1 MRSHVQRTVASCFA
15 VLRQL
20 RSIWRSVPSSVYQTL
35 VVALVFTRL
44 DYGNATLAGI
54 PDTLINRLQ
63 SALNAAARSI
73 VGLCRS
79 ARITDTLVSEL
90 NVQFSSVQF
99 PLATRV
105 RANSVQAGGHC
116 LASSSRHCSSISV
129 RPTASRCWHT
139 VKTSS
144 SIVAHWWSWRPY
156 DPPRHCRRP
165 LIFYCRPHAME
176 QFAKGQHICRVAAS
190 VSS

>member
-1 MRSHVQRTVASCFA
+1 VRDLGIFIDAELSMRSHVQRTVASCFA

-99 PLATRV
+99 SFHWLRASERIQFKLAV
-105 RANSVQAGGHC
+105 
-116 LASSSRHCSSISV
+116 
-129 RPTASRCWHT
+129 
-139 VKTSS
+139 
-144 SIVAHWWSWRPY
+144 IV
-156 DPPRHCRRP
+156 
-165 LIFYCRPHAME
+165 
-176 QFAKGQHICRVAAS
+176 
-190 VSS
+190 